1 MISPSELWPW
11 RGYQKEIIRRHQC
24 TSESRFAF
32 YQLAT
37 VALGQPKTRL
47 STYGEKA
54 SCSTLRRVC
63 KGYVDIS
70 RVQRHQPSNKL
81 CHEARLAL
89 IAYIILN
96 STPTQ
101 ADWSPASHSPQRY
114 CLKCVRSI
122 SRRKG
127 FAMMIPK
134 FLQTAYCSRSPGKLQ
149 APESAYPAHNGSG
162 EVGY

>member
-37 VALGQPKTRL
+37 VALGEPKTRL

-63 KGYVDIS
+63 KAMLTHHAHSAINL
-70 RVQRHQPSNKL
+70 QTNF
-81 CHEARLAL
+81 AMRLARRL
-89 IAYIILN
+89 LRIPILN

-101 ADWSPASHSPQRY
+101 TDWSPASHPPQRH

-134 FLQTAYCSRSPGKLQ
+134 FLQTAYCSRSPGKDQ
-149 APESAYPAHNGSG
+149 APESTYPAHNGTG

>member
-1 MISPSELWPW
+1 MLVRTKQPRSILHIGTGFVCDHVISPSELWPW

-24 TSESRFAF
+24 TSELRFAF
-32 YQLAT
+32 YQFAT

-70 RVQRHQPSNKL
+70 RVQRHQPSNEL

-89 IAYIILN
+89 IAYTN
-96 STPTQ
+96 SQLHSDANRLVSRFPL
-101 ADWSPASHSPQRY
+101 SLASLS
-114 CLKCVRSI
+114 KVR
-122 SRRKG
+122 
-127 FAMMIPK
+127 
-134 FLQTAYCSRSPGKLQ
+134 
-149 APESAYPAHNGSG
+149 
-162 EVGY
+162 